1 MKHEH
6 HGRDAG
12 DDDQLTRDVP
22 EQICGFGLEDLRIAR
37 DAVHQLTGSMPLE
50 EWQRLR
56 VDVGEE
62 PAAKMIRAMHSQE
75 RRRPQE
81 KDVRDVQY
89 AQNAKRR
96 GQPSVQID
104 MMALLED
111 GVDRL
116 L

>member
-6 HGRDAG
+6 HARDAG
-12 DDDQLTRDVP
+12 DDNQLTRHVP
-22 EQICGFGLEDLRIAR
+22 EQICGFGLEDLRVAR
-37 DAVHQLTGSMPLE
+37 DSVHQLAGSMPLE
-50 EWQRLR
+50 EWQPLR
-56 VDVGEE
+56 MDVSEE
-62 PAAKMIRAMHSQE
+62 PAAKMIRAMHGQE

-81 KDVRDVQY
+81 ENVRDVQY
-89 AQNAKRR
+89 AQNAKRL

-116 L
+116 